1 MDFRTTTNFRGWVF
15 DAAGTSGAGRA
26 CHLPKSCL
34 RRAPR
39 PSCYLRG
46 GRVRPQRAPTR
57 QSVARG
63 LDRTAGHANPL
74 IRRMSE
80 RLTHRAALGGPLTA
94 RELFFRRIGLPPWL
108 VFILLYF
115 TAARV
120 SGPIYSGAYCPWV
133 SMAREAWSLSL
144 VTCHA
149 GFSRRGI
156 DPVGETAN
164 VNEPPLGSRRLVVSS
179 LACASW

>member
-1 MDFRTTTNFRGWVF
+1 MSRSRLSPSDDKPLSTKNAKKTTPRTSTSN
-15 DAAGTSGAGRA
+15 AGGLGEVRA
-26 CHLPKSCL
+26 LSRIP
-34 RRAPR
+34 APR
-39 PSCYLRG
+39 VHGESPRW
-46 GRVRPQRAPTR
+46 RV
-57 QSVARG
+57 G
-63 LDRTAGHANPL
+63 
-74 IRRMSE
+74 
-80 RLTHRAALGGPLTA
+80 LTHRAALGGPLTA
-94 RELFFRRIGLPPWL
+94 RELFFRRIGLPLLL

>member
-1 MDFRTTTNFRGWVF
+1 MPQ
-15 DAAGTSGAGRA
+15 S
-26 CHLPKSCL
+26 
-34 RRAPR
+34 PR
-39 PSCYLRG
+39 W
-46 GRVRPQRAPTR
+46 RV
-57 QSVARG
+57 G
-63 LDRTAGHANPL
+63 
-74 IRRMSE
+74 
-80 RLTHRAALGGPLTA
+80 LTHRAALGGPLTA
-94 RELFFRRIGLPPWL
+94 RELFFRRIGLPLLL

>member
-1 MDFRTTTNFRGWVF
+1 MANRSFKV
-15 DAAGTSGAGRA
+15 TSGESALVLIAGNDDYYPGTEEA
-26 CHLPKSCL
+26 HTNPD
-34 RRAPR
+34 AP
-39 PSCYLRG
+39 
-46 GRVRPQRAPTR
+46 
-57 QSVARG
+57 ARG
-63 LDRTAGHANPL
+63 VPQSPRWRVG
-74 IRRMSE
+74 
-80 RLTHRAALGGPLTA
+80 LTHRAALGGPLTA

-179 LACASW
+179 LAVRRAGDNRGSFYKK